1 MRDLA
6 KTVRTSL
13 AATAATT
20 LVLLPV
26 SAAVAG
32 GSDAPVPY
40 DVSPD
45 GLTLPAGNTFGD
57 NEHVNI
63 RYTVD
68 GVEKSAGVHFESLNN
83 QPSGQFIGQ
92 DFLPW
97 SYLIDD
103 DDYCITWVQVSVFDE
118 HFQVSVFDEHFGE
131 GGQDPVCTTDPEP
144 EPTPEPTE
152 PTPTPEPTPEPTP
165 FPEPEPSP
173 LPTDPVTP
181 TPEPTDPVTPTPDPT
196 DPTPTPSVPV
206 TPTPDPT
213 DPVTPTDPTDP
224 VTPTVPTDPTVP
236 GTDGS
241 TTVVDTDDPAGSP
254 SAGSTATRDTQG
266 AAAQEQEQVVD
277 RLPWTGSTALPLGVA
292 AGGLVLVGGIVLL
305 VRRRLTR

>member
-26 SAAVAG
+26 GAAVAG

-45 GLTLPAGNTFGD
+45 GLTLPAGNTFED
-57 NEHVNI
+57 HEHVNI
-63 RYTVD
+63 KYTVD
-68 GVEKSAGVHFESLNN
+68 GVEKSAGVHFESLND

-92 DFLPW
+92 SFLPW

-103 DDYCITWVQVSVFDE
+103 DDYCITWVQVSD
-118 HFQVSVFDEHFGE
+118 FDEHFGE
-131 GGQDPVCTTDPEP
+131 GGQEPVCTTDPEP
-144 EPTPEPTE
+144 EPTPEPTD
-152 PTPTPEPTPEPTP
+152 PTPTPTP

-173 LPTDPVTP
+173 LPTDPTPTPTPFPEPEPSPLPTDP

-196 DPTPTPSVPV
+196 EPTPTPSVPV

-213 DPVTPTDPTDP
+213 DTVTPTDPTDP
-224 VTPTVPTDPTVP
+224 VTPTVPSVPTVP

-254 SAGSTATRDTQG
+254 STESTTTRDTQG
-266 AAAQEQEQVVD
+266 AATQEQVVD

>member
-63 RYTVD
+63 RYAVD
-68 GVEKSAGVHFESLNN
+68 GVEKSAGVHFESLND

-118 HFQVSVFDEHFGE
+118 HFGE

-144 EPTPEPTE
+144 EPTPEPTDPTPTPE
-152 PTPTPEPTPEPTP
+152 PTDPTTTPEPTPEPTP

-206 TPTPDPT
+206 TPAPDPT

-224 VTPTVPTDPTVP
+224 VSPTVPSVPTVP

-254 SAGSTATRDTQG
+254 SAESTATRDTPG
-266 AAAQEQEQVVD
+266 AATQEQEQVVD